1 MVSGRPG
8 TVPRLPGVRPSRL
21 RRLTSLRCPVR
32 GPRPSRLLFTAV
44 LCAAGFATLAC
55 GDDDDGSEPN
65 GTGGEAAQTPPDPAS
80 EEPQQTESTQ
90 AGACQDVQQPEP
102 RAEGGAKKPAGRL
115 DPGTTYVVTLTTNCG
130 DIGIRLDQETSP
142 KTAASFASLART
154 GFYDGT
160 VFHRIV
166 PGFVIQ
172 GGDPTGS
179 GSGGPGY
186 KTRDVPPRNASYRRG
201 TVAMAKSPVE
211 PPGTAGSQFFIVT
224 GPDAGLTPDY
234 ALLGTVVKG
243 QRVVDEIGELGDPA
257 SGGAGTPLQTV
268 VIEGAEVSER

>member
-1 MVSGRPG
+1 
-8 TVPRLPGVRPSRL
+8 
-21 RRLTSLRCPVR
+21 VR
-32 GPRPSRLLFTAV
+32 GLLTAL
-44 LCAAGFATLAC
+44 LCALSLAAVAC
-55 GDDDDGSEPN
+55 GDDDDNSGSNGSGGAAAPTAQEP
-65 GTGGEAAQTPPDPAS
+65 AP
-80 EEPQQTESTQ
+80 EEQQQTESAQ
-90 AGACQDVQQPEP
+90 AGGCRDVQQPEP
-102 RAEGGAKKPAGRL
+102 RAEGGAKKPTGRL
-115 DPGTTYVVTLTTNCG
+115 EPGKTYVVTLATSCG
-130 DIGIRLDQETSP
+130 DIGIRLDQKTSP
-142 KTAASFASLART
+142 KTAASFANLART

-186 KTRDVPPRNASYRRG
+186 TTRDVPPRTATYLKG

-211 PPGTAGSQFFIVT
+211 PPGTAGSQFYIVT
-224 GPDAGLTPDY
+224 APDAGLPPEY

-243 QRVVDEIGELGDPA
+243 ERVVDEIGQLGDPA

-268 VIEGAEVSER
+268 VIERAKVSER